1 MGKKIKKAFKSA
13 VKVASLGAVGEGG
26 WGSKAVSTLTGGL
39 SDTLLGAK
47 DLKLDK
53 SQGALDKSQAALAD
67 ALSQQAALAQS
78 RSADLSLENV
88 AAVETAGSANAQSA
102 STTKKK
108 RAAGNGLST
117 ALGIN
122 VG

>member
-1 MGKKIKKAFKSA
+1 MGKKIKSAFKKI
-13 VKVASLGAVGEGG
+13 VKVASLGAVGSGG
-26 WGSKAVSTLTGGL
+26 WGTKALSTLSGGL
-39 SDTLLGAK
+39 SDTLMGAK
-47 DLKLDK
+47 GLKQDN
-53 SQGALDKSQAALAD
+53 SQAALAD

>member
-13 VKVASLGAVGEGG
+13 VKVASLGAIGPGG
-26 WGSKAVSTLTGGL
+26 WGSKAASTLTGGL

-53 SQGALDKSQAALAD
+53 SQDALAD

-88 AAVETAGSANAQSA
+88 AAVETAGSANAQSG
-102 STTKKK
+102 STAKKK
-108 RAAGNGLST
+108 RAAGTGLST
-117 ALGIN
+117 SLGIN

>member
-1 MGKKIKKAFKSA
+1 MGKKIKKAFKQT

-47 DLKLDK
+47 GSMQDTL
-53 SQGALDKSQAALAD
+53 QAGQAALAD

-78 RSADLSLENV
+78 RSTDLSLENV
-88 AAVETAGSANAQSA
+88 AEVETAGTANAQSD
-102 STTKKK
+102 STDKKKK
-108 RAAGNGLST
+108 RAASNGLS
-117 ALGIN
+117 ASLGIN

>member
-1 MGKKIKKAFKSA
+1 MGKKIKKAFKQT
-13 VKVASLGAVGEGG
+13 VKVASLGAIGSGG

-39 SDTLLGAK
+39 SDTLMSATG
-47 DLKLDK
+47 LK
-53 SQGALDKSQAALAD
+53 QNNSQAALEA

-117 ALGIN
+117 SLGIN